1 MSEKDK
7 TIDHDGLRCWGY
19 RRQYFSVLEG
29 GSGNDGSGEK
39 EAQRVVLSDKC
50 FDAFAF
56 PSDYFPLRL
65 LHSLESVLNSV
76 EVEPKSGSSG
86 EGPLVVLAAR
96 KMTCLYKILQNAGLR
111 AHKDKTGA
119 AGEDGRAEIPAMS
132 DRFIFLKPNLDH
144 LKNRKIWLIDDLARQ
159 GEQLA
164 RRKENFKR
172 HAPDRSGRA
181 EDEEGADGEGEISVN
196 ARALIDVRHSNID
209 AEHFRLIGGDDG
221 AGMIRAYARTFAKN
235 LMPYFT
241 DFPVTRPFGMN
252 ENDFVR
258 FMEGFGKQVFEVSS
272 SVGIDEGLRCYTIDL
287 ARYLDG
293 EDGVRDASAFCHI
306 IKLRIFAQTCDTNCD
321 KTCDMGGH
329 ETCKTGRDKNFKV
342 RLLAKPVL
350 KKIKAS
356 KLKRFAE
363 KHGLLDKST
372 DPTPHQLGQVF
383 GLLEYLVSWW
393 LINVT
398 KNKLKREEFIGD
410 NIVIDVDDDFG
421 RLVLGEHLFNK
432 VQSVENEAKEDADEW
447 EKVRDFLKGVHGEA
461 DSEKSHRD
469 NGLGFGRYILGDNI
483 VQQIDEIVS
492 KYTRLKR
499 NEVSARQKSEDEGE
513 GDNEWLRLSFDKL
526 VNKAEKAFNESRD
539 GEGYSGL
546 RSDLE
551 LIVGMA
557 LDTLTD
563 WGKVVPDQ
571 QAVRDNQVLPRNDR
585 DRIRNDEEVEIERC
599 FRAGEITALVKTR
612 TLTGGS
618 LSTVRL
624 SYRIP
629 AANAGSNGTSD
640 KGWARIFRVYE
651 DPSSERTE
659 SSSKD
664 PIDPQKVCRDMLK
677 VVDLLPKALKRPKI
691 AEDRGSCAD
700 RDGNDE
706 GAARAGRGSE
716 LDGLRDAVKSL
727 HHSYKH
733 VVCPLAAEAGTPDE
747 VEYASD
753 LLKYFYQSLDFP
765 NETEMLQAKT
775 RSWKKH
781 RIVWKRNE
789 MPWSF
794 GVFRRMRRAV
804 LALDTVLALLMPLLV
819 SSESG
824 ASAAADD
831 LRIIDNALTYERNK
845 HKVVKSSDVWDDWV
859 SRLSNPPAPL
869 AFVKEDVLDNN
880 RSMLPI
886 GVLLEDLLGDLWHA
900 LTRMMEPLV
909 FELSTK
915 KPFLS
920 HKIRLK
926 KSIENVRQ
934 AAEKRLK
941 NEHRRAFSR
950 LKGKECEFSPFN
962 GGDVLLTAQQVEQ
975 RHWVFKSNDIW
986 YRFGESD
993 LEHLVDAGKLIE
1005 VIDWQGVKRYPSFQF
1020 VRYCLRE
1027 GIWRTRDDNLL
1038 EPGVAKGREAVRLTD
1053 PDYPFLRRDIS
1064 EAMSGSSL
1072 DVAGWQA
1079 ALWFRSKLHDLG
1091 QLESNNNGRT
1101 PNQRYPLRYN
1111 GLIFEEALTQKGLWI
1126 DHWLSDGR
1134 HLFRPQK
1141 GQGFLKKKKQV
1152 KTLVKLGGTK
1162 TYYRITETSYK
1173 NPNWWASSAPFE
1185 DSLKLLPGYRRR
1197 RLEER
1202 RLAAEPKFPAGRFD
1216 PSVKDASDDKYFG
1229 ALYLANTVGGCV
1241 REVFDRCLT
1250 IHLNDVISKAIHVY
1264 TMEGDGSTKC
1274 YDLSNWPAVLAATPL
1289 RSSTQAIANWI
1300 CYDMHSGSNDRE
1312 KKPKPVKYPLRTGM
1326 SDYGLV
1332 IFDRTYFESGDGTG
1346 GDRSAGRRELRRA
1359 GDDATSIDETANHEP
1374 ASRLTR
1380 DKTPHKWYD
1389 TDGYAKAYW
1398 KELSKMGQSPRNS
1411 VVCFRRFPNPD
1422 MEEPGV
1428 M

>member
-1 MSEKDK
+1 LNEKDK

-19 RRQYFSVLEG
+19 RRQYFSALEG
-29 GSGNDGSGEK
+29 GSSNDGSGKK
-39 EAQRVVLSDKC
+39 ETQRVVLSDKC

-65 LHSLESVLNSV
+65 LHSLESVLNGV

-86 EGPLVVLAAR
+86 EEPLVVLAAR

-111 AHKDKTGA
+111 AYKDKTGT
-119 AGEDGRAEIPAMS
+119 AGEDGRAEILAMS

-164 RRKENFKR
+164 RRKENFKKHGTYR
-172 HAPDRSGRA
+172 REHAGGK
-181 EDEEGADGEGEISVN
+181 EGADGEGEISVN

-209 AEHFRLIGGDDG
+209 AEQFRLIGGDDG

-258 FMEGFGKQVFEVSS
+258 FMEGFGDPIFEVSS

-293 EDGVRDASAFCHI
+293 ENGVRDASAFCHI

-329 ETCKTGRDKNFKV
+329 EACKTGRDKNFKV

-350 KKIKAS
+350 KKIKAFE
-356 KLKRFAE
+356 LKRFAE
-363 KHGLLDKST
+363 DHGLLDENS

-393 LINVT
+393 LIDVT
-398 KNKLKREEFIGD
+398 KNKLKREGFIGD
-410 NIVIDVDDDFG
+410 NIVIGVDDDFG

-432 VQSVENEAKEDADEW
+432 VQSTKNGAKEDADEW
-447 EKVRDFLKGVHGEA
+447 KEVRDFLKGVHGGT
-461 DSEKSHRD
+461 DSGRSHRD
-469 NGLGFGRYILGDNI
+469 NGFRSRRYILGDNI

-499 NEVSARQKSEDEGE
+499 NEVSARQKSDNEGE

-526 VNKAEKAFNESRD
+526 VDKVEEAFNKSKD

-571 QAVRDNQVLPRNDR
+571 QAVHGNQVLPRNDR
-585 DRIRNDEEVEIERC
+585 ERIRNDHEVEIERC

-618 LSTVRL
+618 LSTVSE
-624 SYRIP
+624 SYRIS
-629 AANAGSNGTSD
+629 ADDASSNGTSD
-640 KGWARIFRVYE
+640 KGWARIFRAYE
-651 DPSSERTE
+651 DPSAERTK

-716 LDGLRDAVKSL
+716 LDKLRDAVNGL

-733 VVCPLAAEAGTPDE
+733 VVCPLTAQAETPDE

-753 LLKYFYQSLDFP
+753 LLKYFYQSLDFS
-765 NETEMLQAKT
+765 NETEMLHAESE
-775 RSWKKH
+775 SWNEH
-781 RIVWKRNE
+781 RDVWKNNE

-804 LALDTVLALLMPLLV
+804 LALDTLLALLIPLLV
-819 SSESG
+819 PSESG

-831 LRIIDNALTYERNK
+831 LRIIDNNLTYERNK

-859 SRLSNPPAPL
+859 ERLSNPPAPL
-869 AFVKEDVLDNN
+869 AFMKEDVLDNN
-880 RSMLPI
+880 RSMPPI
-886 GVLLEDLLGDLWHA
+886 GVLLEDLLGDLWQS

-909 FELSTK
+909 FELSTE

-926 KSIENVRQ
+926 KSIENVRR
-934 AAEKRLK
+934 AAQKRLK
-941 NEHRRAFSR
+941 MEHHSAYSLLRGR
-950 LKGKECEFSPFN
+950 ECEFSPFN
-962 GGDVLLTAQQVEQ
+962 GGDVLLTAEQVEQ

-1091 QLESNNNGRT
+1091 QLESNSSGKT

-1111 GLIFEEALTQKGLWI
+1111 GLIFEEALAQKGLWI

-1134 HLFRPQK
+1134 HLFRSRK
-1141 GQGFLKKKKQV
+1141 NEDFLNNQMR
-1152 KTLVKLGGTK
+1152 TLVERGKREV
-1162 TYYRITETSYK
+1162 YFRITEASYK
-1173 NPNWWASSAPFE
+1173 HPDWWASSAPFE

-1202 RLAAEPKFPAGRFD
+1202 RLAAEPKFPASRFD
-1216 PSVKDASDDKYFG
+1216 PGVKDADDDKYFG

-1250 IHLNDVISKAIHVY
+1250 IHLNDVISKVIYVY
-1264 TMEGDGSTKC
+1264 TMRGDDRIEC

-1300 CYDMHSGSNDRE
+1300 CYDAHSRPNDRKE
-1312 KKPKPVKYPLRTGM
+1312 KPEPIRYPLRTGM

-1346 GDRSAGRRELRRA
+1346 GGDSLGGKRELRRA
-1359 GDDATSIDETANHEP
+1359 GDDATSINETANHEP
-1374 ASRLTR
+1374 DNRLAR
-1380 DKTPHKWYD
+1380 DKTPYKWYD
-1389 TDGYAKAYW
+1389 TSWCAHVYW
-1398 KELSKMGQSPRNS
+1398 EELSEMGQSPRNS